1 MARHAADN
9 GIGLEEGRSARALAL
24 PGQSGVAPAADAPA
38 LTVRILVALE
48 AFENVEGG
56 GIAGLVSQG
65 RGLVRTDAAAAEE
78 ENQCFGIDA
87 LPELRQEMGV
97 RLAAGVADPFDLHG
111 AGNPAH
117 PVPFGPGPDIDQ
129 RGSGT
134 QRLYSFRDI
143 LLLRVVKRILDVG
156 ISLQQIRVAIDH
168 LRTRGVDD
176 LTELTLVSDGFSVF
190 EVTSANELFDLTRGG
205 QGMFMIS
212 VSSVWR
218 ELEGTISTLP
228 GERATDEAAPVVEDP
243 ADELAARRRARAV

>member
-1 MARHAADN
+1 MSEQDVPGDAQFGAELLFTD
-9 GIGLEEGRSARALAL
+9 GLPQMDDEVGYRGAVAARAA
-24 PGQSGVAPAADAPA
+24 
-38 LTVRILVALE
+38 
-48 AFENVEGG
+48 
-56 GIAGLVSQG
+56 GITYRQLDYWARTGLVVPSI
-65 RGLVRTDAAAAEE
+65 RNAE
-78 ENQCFGIDA
+78 
-87 LPELRQEMGV
+87 
-97 RLAAGVADPFDLHG
+97 
-111 AGNPAH
+111 
-117 PVPFGPGPDIDQ
+117 
-129 RGSGT
+129 GSGT

-143 LLLRVVKRILDVG
+143 LLLRVVKRFLDVG

-168 LRTRGVDD
+168 LRTRGADD